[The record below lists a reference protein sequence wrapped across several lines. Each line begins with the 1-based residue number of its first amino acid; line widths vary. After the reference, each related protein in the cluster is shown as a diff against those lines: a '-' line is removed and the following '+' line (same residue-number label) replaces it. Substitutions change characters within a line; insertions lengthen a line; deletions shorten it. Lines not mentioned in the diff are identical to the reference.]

1 MKPEYVSKC
10 LTQWAF
16 ALAVAL
22 VIMYAAAMWSG
33 WNV

>member
-1 MKPEYVSKC
+1 MKPEYVSRC

-22 VIMYAAAMWSG
+22 VIMCLVAMWG
-33 WNV
+33 W